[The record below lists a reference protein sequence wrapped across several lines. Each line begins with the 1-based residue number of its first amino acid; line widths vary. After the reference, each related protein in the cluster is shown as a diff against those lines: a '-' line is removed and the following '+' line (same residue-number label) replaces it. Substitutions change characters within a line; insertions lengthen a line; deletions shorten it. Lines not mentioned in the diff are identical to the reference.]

1 MWRYLT
7 VGEYGLQAKLTY
19 DSTFVFAEIKA
30 IVSVSDG
37 CDDTPQVVTGKFV
50 WTTPSSSEAVAL
62 LKGEQRC
69 AVAEEETDPVL
80 TISGGMREVGPAR
93 GDDDAC
99 RVIRRILN
107 PAFSSSIE
115 APIVLF

>member
-30 IVSVSDG
+30 ILSVSEG

-62 LKGEQRC
+62 LKGTQRC
-69 AVAEEETDPVL
+69 AVADEETDPVM
-80 TISGGMREVGPAR
+80 TISGSMREVGPAR
-93 GDDDAC
+93 DDDDAC

-107 PAFSSSIE
+107 PAFSI
-115 APIVLF
+115 LKFK